1 MTGPICRG
9 KSRTLLPEVAQK
21 RAQMVRCCLILLRSP
36 VDSGT
41 ATRPERRLLCQVVT
55 PLDSERRECMLEF
68 YRRSGARS
76 SRAKKQLQNL
86 VDFPGLSL
94 WVDCTRTSC
103 IPVKIYKH
111 PEQHAR
117 RENPGAICRVTW
129 PPKFTSAPFGL
140 VCTVAT
146 VVFQPEWTRWAVPKY
161 MPVPFNQDSPTRGPG
176 CSSIITMHDRWGGEQ
191 RLDETRSAA
200 GQELVRFQVYRP

>member
-1 MTGPICRG
+1 MCIRDRG

-86 VDFPGLSL
+86 VDSPGLSL

-103 IPVKIYKH
+103 IPVKTRAACAPGKS
-111 PEQHAR
+111 R
-117 RENPGAICRVTW
+117 RHMPGNVAAKVHFCTVRVGLHRCNRCVSAGVDPLGGAKVYAGAI
-129 PPKFTSAPFGL
+129 
-140 VCTVAT
+140 
-146 VVFQPEWTRWAVPKY
+146 
-161 MPVPFNQDSPTRGPG
+161 
-176 CSSIITMHDRWGGEQ
+176 
-191 RLDETRSAA
+191 
-200 GQELVRFQVYRP
+200 